1 MPDPL
6 EPSRREFIAASA
18 LGILGL
24 ASGATGSASHEDR
37 QLLYVGTYTDDKR
50 TEGIFLVRMDSR
62 TGTLQLEHGVD
73 AGPNPSFLAIHPNG
87 RVLYAVNEV
96 DERHGKATGA
106 VSAFAIARD
115 TGALTRINEQASEG
129 GSPCYVSV
137 DRSGRA
143 VLVANYGAGTIAC
156 LPLSND
162 GSLGLATMVDRHTGK
177 GPNTERQEA
186 AHAHSIV
193 ADPSNRWALS
203 ADLGVDRIFVY
214 RIDLDRVTLDTLD
227 GGDTQLK
234 PGAGP
239 RHIAFHPK
247 LPIVYV
253 VNELDST
260 ITTFRFNATNGILGA
275 IDTRSTLPNGWT
287 GSNSGAD
294 IHVAPSGRVLYTSN
308 RGHNS
313 IAVFSIADSTGILS
327 LEQNV
332 STSGDT
338 PRNFTLDPTGR
349 WLLVG
354 NQNSGTIV
362 VLARDEQSGKL
373 SPTQQR
379 LELPSPVCLRFR
391 AHVGV
396 TT

>member
-1 MPDPL
+1 MPDHL
-6 EPSRREFIAASA
+6 EPSRREFLAASA

-24 ASGATGSASHEDR
+24 ASGAGRASREER
-37 QLLYVGTYTDDKR
+37 ELLYVGTYTDDKR
-50 TEGIFLVRMDSR
+50 TEGIFLVRFDTRS
-62 TGTLQLEHGVD
+62 GALQLEHGVE

-87 RVLYAVNEV
+87 RVLYAVNEI
-96 DERHGKATGA
+96 DQRNGKATGA
-106 VSAFAIARD
+106 VCAFAIAPD
-115 TGALTRINEQASEG
+115 DGALTRMNEQSSEG
-129 GSPCYVSV
+129 GSPCYLSV

-143 VLVANYGAGTIAC
+143 LFVANYVGGNVA
-156 LPLSND
+156 LLSLD
-162 GSLGLATMVDRHTGK
+162 QVGSLGAATQVDQHRGK
-177 GPNTERQEA
+177 GPNAERQEGP
-186 AHAHSIV
+186 HAHSIV
-193 ADPSNRWALS
+193 ADPSNRYVLA
-203 ADLGVDRIFVY
+203 ADLGVDKVIIY
-214 RIDLDRVTLDTLD
+214 RLDVELGALHHVEN
-227 GGDTQLK
+227 GDARMH

-239 RHIAFHPK
+239 RHIAFHPQ
-247 LPIVYV
+247 LPMVYV

-260 ITTFRFNATNGILGA
+260 ITTLRFDSRHGVLTP
-275 IDTRSTLPNGWT
+275 IDTQSTLPSGWT

-313 IAVFSIADSTGILS
+313 IAVFSIDESTGAVS
-327 LEQNV
+327 LAQTI
-332 STSGDT
+332 STGGDT

-354 NQNSGTIV
+354 NQNSGSIV
-362 VLARDEQSGKL
+362 VLARDEKTGKL

-379 LELPSPVCLRFR
+379 LAVSSPVCLRFR